1 MNFYLF
7 TRIKFETYKT
17 FFRSMFNQ
25 IFSIKQLKMGISQP
39 NQKELLDKIFKL
51 SNIEDGEVGF
61 VIQIVLFSIAL
72 SDRYRIF
79 KKERESMQEELLEIQ
94 KGQSEKLEVLVKE
107 RTQEITQKQEEIM
120 TQNEELHQ

>member
-39 NQKELLDKIFKL
+39 NQKELLNEIFNL
-51 SNIEDGEVGF
+51 SNPQRF
-61 VIQIVLFSIAL
+61 LQLAN
-72 SDRYRIF
+72 
-79 KKERESMQEELLEIQ
+79 
-94 KGQSEKLEVLVKE
+94 EKLEEE
-107 RTQEITQKQEEIM
+107 RKKREYFY
-120 TQNEELHQ
+120 

>member
-1 MNFYLF
+1 
-7 TRIKFETYKT
+7 
-17 FFRSMFNQ
+17 
-25 IFSIKQLKMGISQP
+25 MGISQP

-94 KGQSEKLEVLVKE
+94 KGQSEKLEVLVNLQHFLGQQHLE
-107 RTQEITQKQEEIM
+107 QLEHIM
-120 TQNEELHQ
+120 FIQL

>member
-1 MNFYLF
+1 
-7 TRIKFETYKT
+7 
-17 FFRSMFNQ
+17 
-25 IFSIKQLKMGISQP
+25 MGISQP

-120 TQNEELHQ
+120 TQNEELNQ